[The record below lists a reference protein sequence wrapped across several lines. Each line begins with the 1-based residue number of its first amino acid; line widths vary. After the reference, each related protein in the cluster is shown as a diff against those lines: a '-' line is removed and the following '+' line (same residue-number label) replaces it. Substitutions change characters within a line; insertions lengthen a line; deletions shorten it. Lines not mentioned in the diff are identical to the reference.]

1 MNYSTTLSHIHVIAI
16 VIIRILKEFE
26 VLLSVG
32 LLLLISHFYPTAHAR
47 EGHQLTNAEIFKNI
61 YICGTDIQMRPN
73 LWQELSV
80 FLAYFP
86 AFN

>member
-1 MNYSTTLSHIHVIAI
+1 MNYSTTLVQPHVIAI

-26 VLLSVG
+26 ILSSVG
-32 LLLLISHFYPTAHAR
+32 LLFLNSHFYPTA
-47 EGHQLTNAEIFKNI
+47 HQLTNAEIFKNI